1 MLLPTEA
8 LNVEDSGETTAA
20 ADLGMLKTVEG
31 RELEGGDINNIKE
44 DTLLSWVVAGGLGV
58 APGPD
63 LRITAKDG
71 SSFELELDDA
81 VTFGEVLEI
90 INGETSVEAKISGE
104 GGDSLVV
111 VDNAGGSG
119 DLKVESMGVSRAAE
133 QLGLAGSTGEVVLVG
148 ERLVGDLAAVPLERV
163 NGGEGVERGVIR
175 ITDRRGRIA
184 ELDLTDRSIETV
196 GDVVAG
202 INSLGNIK
210 VSASINAGGDAII
223 LLDTSGL
230 PFEVFGKEF
239 LSAHVVAAFFLVG
252 SMVGVYILVNR
263 PRVAGFLV
271 EVEGELRKVSWPT
284 RREVLG
290 STLVV
295 LILMAVLAA
304 YIFLVDFVLANILKR
319 LF

>member
-1 MLLPTEA
+1 MIWRRFFW
-8 LNVEDSGETTAA
+8 
-20 ADLGMLKTVEG
+20 K
-31 RELEGGDINNIKE
+31 EL
-44 DTLLSWVVAGGLGV
+44 
-58 APGPD
+58 
-63 LRITAKDG
+63 
-71 SSFELELDDA
+71 
-81 VTFGEVLEI
+81 
-90 INGETSVEAKISGE
+90 
-104 GGDSLVV
+104 
-111 VDNAGGSG
+111 
-119 DLKVESMGVSRAAE
+119 
-133 QLGLAGSTGEVVLVG
+133 TG
-148 ERLVGDLAAVPLERV
+148 
-163 NGGEGVERGVIR
+163 
-175 ITDRRGRIA
+175 IA

-239 LSAHVVAAFFLVG
+239 LSAHVVAAIFLVG

-295 LILMAVLAA
+295 LILMAILAA

>member
-90 INGETSVEAKISGE
+90 INGETSVEAKISSE

-148 ERLVGDLAAVPLERV
+148 ERLVGDLSAVPLDRV

-239 LSAHVVAAFFLVG
+239 LSAHVVAAIFLVG